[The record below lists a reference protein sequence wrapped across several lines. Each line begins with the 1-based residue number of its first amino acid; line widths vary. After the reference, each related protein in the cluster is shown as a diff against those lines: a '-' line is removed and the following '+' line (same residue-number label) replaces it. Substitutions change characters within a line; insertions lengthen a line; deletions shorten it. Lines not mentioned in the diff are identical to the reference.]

1 MRFPLVFATLLLTV
15 AMVACSQP
23 YRRPS
28 DFGRKYIVFGDTKR
42 ILCAPGSSCTTEWYQ
57 TQYFQNLDNDGVILH
72 IDTNKYKVQEKN
84 YYIQGNNGYNL
95 VSVIRTYSW
104 EWKYLHFQW
113 LVTVRSY
120 SWYARW
126 SGLRNPGNICLWN
139 PESRKYLLV
148 ESRIQETFACGIWN
162 PGHICSWNLESR
174 KHLLVE
180 SAVLLWN
187 AGLEFRIPKS
197 RLLGSG
203 MQDF

>member
-1 MRFPLVFATLLLTV
+1 MGTGFVVHSIVILPPFRSNFPFLFAFLSQMRFPLVFATLLLTV

-104 EWKYLHFQW
+104 EWKYLHFQ
-113 LVTVRSY
+113 
-120 SWYARW
+120 
-126 SGLRNPGNICLWN
+126 
-139 PESRKYLLV
+139 
-148 ESRIQETFACGIWN
+148 
-162 PGHICSWNLESR
+162 
-174 KHLLVE
+174 
-180 SAVLLWN
+180 
-187 AGLEFRIPKS
+187 
-197 RLLGSG
+197 
-203 MQDF
+203 